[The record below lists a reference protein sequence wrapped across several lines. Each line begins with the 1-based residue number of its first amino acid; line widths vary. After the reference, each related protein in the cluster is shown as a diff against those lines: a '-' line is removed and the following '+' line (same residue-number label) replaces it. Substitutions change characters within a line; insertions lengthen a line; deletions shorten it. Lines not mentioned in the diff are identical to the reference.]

1 MRKRLLFSLLIVVIL
16 VSFIGCKSVSKD
28 YKDIAYGYIVA
39 LEALIEEDEG
49 LNGGMKF
56 IAINTKTIPGITD
69 SEKKIILDYFKKY
82 NVEVMDADFET
93 LKGMGLFDEN
103 TMSLEGIL
111 LSFEEVDKKI
121 GNKIV
126 IKCEKYRSG
135 LGAIGLEIT
144 VKHKDGKWEVIK
156 LKGLWIS

>member
-1 MRKRLLFSLLIVVIL
+1 MKKRILFALLIITIL
-16 VSFIGCKSVSKD
+16 VSSIGCKSVSKV
-28 YKDIAYGYIVA
+28 YKDIAYGYIAA

-56 IAINTKTIPGITD
+56 IAINTKTIPNID
-69 SEKKIILDYFKKY
+69 ESDKKIILDYFKKY
-82 NVEVMDADFET
+82 NVKVMDADFET
-93 LKGMGLFDEN
+93 LKDMGLYDEN

-126 IKCEKYRSG
+126 IEGEKYRSG

-144 VKHKDGKWEVIK
+144 VKYKDGKWEVIK
-156 LKGLWIS
+156 SKMSWIS